1 MHSHDQLKDS
11 ARAPSQPPDDSL
23 VCLDTLFVIFN
34 SESESQLAISKRIAF
49 RADSPRKLT
58 NKRGNVYIFKVR
70 VCKLETTFHTQIKR
84 RRDCLIN

>member
-11 ARAPSQPPDDSL
+11 AHAPSQPPDDSL

-58 NKRGNVYIFKVR
+58 N
-70 VCKLETTFHTQIKR
+70 
-84 RRDCLIN
+84 